1 MLLFASSTQLRPWD
15 IIYLPPF
22 LPSILFYFALKQVI
36 NRSPKYK
43 NKYVHRRS
51 SISLENLTPEEVRAK
66 HILSTHEAYL
76 VEEAKFNLSILSYLL
91 TLILWPYD
99 TRLSSDRSSA
109 LYAWALACLIRDLEG
124 TAWGETVIT
133 MRTVHPSTTF
143 QHLHSHFKC
152 QTRYPSLTNDMVR

>member
-15 IIYLPPF
+15 LISLPPLIPF
-22 LPSILFYFALKQVI
+22 NSAHTQVI

-51 SISLENLTPEEVRAK
+51 SISLENLTPEEVRSK
-66 HILSTHEAYL
+66 HILSARKVHL
-76 VEEAKFNLSILSYLL
+76 VEVAKFIRSV

-99 TRLSSDRSSA
+99 PRLSSDRSSA
-109 LYAWALACLIRDLEG
+109 LYAWALACLTQDLEG

-152 QTRYPSLTNDMVR
+152 QSRYPSLTNDMVR